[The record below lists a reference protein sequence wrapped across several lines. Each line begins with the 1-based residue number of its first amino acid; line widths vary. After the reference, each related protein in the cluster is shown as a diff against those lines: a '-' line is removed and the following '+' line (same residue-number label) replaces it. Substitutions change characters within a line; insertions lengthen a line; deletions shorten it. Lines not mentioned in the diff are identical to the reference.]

1 MSAFFI
7 PKENG
12 RTSID
17 GGMSVWL
24 AGLDGR
30 VIGVTLHTGFAKEI
44 CVNFRKKLFIRA

>member
-12 RTSID
+12 GTSI
-17 GGMSVWL
+17 GGCMSMWL
-24 AGLDGR
+24 AGLDEC

-44 CVNFRKKLFIRA
+44 CANFRKKLFFGA